1 MDYHQ
6 ERFRDF
12 SLLIYK
18 DKKLVALLPAN
29 NVEDE
34 LHSHQGLTYGG
45 FILKK
50 DIGFKDV
57 VEVFKVSLN
66 YLLDNNFK
74 SLYVGLLPNIYKT
87 YPSDEINYL
96 MFKLD
101 AKLIKRET
109 SSSILI
115 SEKLKIQPNRLQG
128 KKKADKLNL
137 IIKEEETFNDFW
149 NLVLIPNL
157 KETYNAEP
165 VHSIKEISLLKKRFP
180 NNIRQFNVYYI
191 DKIVAG
197 ATIFETQK
205 VAHVQYISANNEKQ
219 KLGSLDYL
227 FEDLINN
234 IFKNKVYFDFG
245 TSNKNNGHSVN
256 EGLIYWK
263 EGFGA
268 RTIVQDFYEIN
279 LNNISKLDTVFE

>member
-6 ERFRDF
+6 ERFHDF

-18 DKKLVALLPAN
+18 EKKLVALLPAN
-29 NVEDE
+29 KVEDK
-34 LHSHQGLTYGG
+34 LYSHQGLTYGG
-45 FILKK
+45 LILKK

-57 VEVFKVSLN
+57 VEVLKVSFN

-74 SLYVGLLPNIYKT
+74 SLYVSLLPNIYKT

-115 SEKLKIQPNRLQG
+115 SDKLKIQPNRLQG

-157 KETYNAEP
+157 KETYKAKP
-165 VHSIKEISLLKKRFP
+165 VHSIKEISLLKERFP
-180 NNIRQFNVYYI
+180 NSIRQFNVYYK

-197 ATIFETQK
+197 TTIFETQK

-234 IFKNKVYFDFG
+234 IFKNKIYFDFG
-245 TSNKNNGHSVN
+245 TSNKNDGHNVN

>member
-1 MDYHQ
+1 MPKAKNATFLFHRDFMDYHQ
-6 ERFRDF
+6 ERFHDF

-18 DKKLVALLPAN
+18 EKKLVALLPAN
-29 NVEDE
+29 KVEDK
-34 LHSHQGLTYGG
+34 LYSHQGLTYGG
-45 FILKK
+45 VILKK

-57 VEVFKVSLN
+57 VEVLKVSFN
-66 YLLDNNFK
+66 YLLDNNFR
-74 SLYVGLLPNIYKT
+74 SLYVSLIPNIYKT

-115 SEKLKIQPNRLQG
+115 SDKLKIQPNRLQG

-157 KETYNAEP
+157 KETYKAKP
-165 VHSIKEISLLKKRFP
+165 VHSIKEISLLKERFP
-180 NNIRQFNVYYI
+180 KNIRQFNVYYK

-234 IFKNKVYFDFG
+234 IFKN
-245 TSNKNNGHSVN
+245 SMNK
-256 EGLIYWK
+256 IPK
-263 EGFGA
+263 
-268 RTIVQDFYEIN
+268 IKD
-279 LNNISKLDTVFE
+279 

>member
-234 IFKNKVYFDFG
+234 IFQNKVYFDFG